1 MKKTYVTPDV
11 EKVAFQYRDQVVAAS
26 IGGGTACTQIWEN
39 FGSYEAGSP
48 CKITSTIVDSGITG

>member
-26 IGGGTACTQIWEN
+26 N
-39 FGSYEAGSP
+39 NGSYTCEVVHSLEGDPGKCSSHSQWISDHA
-48 CKITSTIVDSGITG
+48 

>member
-26 IGGGTACTQIWEN
+26 
-39 FGSYEAGSP
+39 GSIICGQEWTGYGSADVNG
-48 CKITSTIVDSGITG
+48 CRFTGVVQKDSGY